1 MSFGTVLLVLGTG
14 LLIFLV
20 TLQLLRRGRIPVKF
34 SILWFIVAVILL
46 VVGIFPNFI
55 VLISTRIGFISMS
68 NMLVGILIFLLFAMC
83 IALTV
88 IVSGQATKITLL
100 IQEVSMLKK
109 KIVNEE
115 KNNGKKSY
123 NYNTCIQCRC

>member
-1 MSFGTVLLVLGTG
+1 MLSELGGGNNEFWNSTFSSRNR

-34 SILWFIVAVILL
+34 SILWFIVAAILL

-115 KNNGKKSY
+115 KNNG
-123 NYNTCIQCRC
+123 

>member
-34 SILWFIVAVILL
+34 SILWFIVAAILL

-115 KNNGKKSY
+115 KIMDKKL
-123 NYNTCIQCRC
+123 QL

>member
-1 MSFGTVLLVLGTG
+1 MSFGATLLVLGTG

-34 SILWFIVAVILL
+34 SILWFLVSLVLIL
-46 VVGIFPNFI
+46 VGIFPNFI
-55 VLISTRIGFISMS
+55 VLISSKIGFISMS

-88 IVSGQATKITLL
+88 IVSGQTTKITLL

-109 KIVNEE
+109 KIADDE
-115 KNNGKKSY
+115 KKNG
-123 NYNTCIQCRC
+123 

>member
-20 TLQLLRRGRIPVKF
+20 TLQLLRRGRITVKF

-115 KNNGKKSY
+115 KNNG
-123 NYNTCIQCRC
+123 

>member
-46 VVGIFPNFI
+46 VVGIFPN
-55 VLISTRIGFISMS
+55 L
-68 NMLVGILIFLLFAMC
+68 
-83 IALTV
+83 
-88 IVSGQATKITLL
+88 
-100 IQEVSMLKK
+100 
-109 KIVNEE
+109 
-115 KNNGKKSY
+115 
-123 NYNTCIQCRC
+123 

>member
-83 IALTV
+83 IALAV

-115 KNNGKKSY
+115 KNNG
-123 NYNTCIQCRC
+123 

>member
-55 VLISTRIGFISMS
+55 VLISTIIGFISMS

-115 KNNGKKSY
+115 KNNG
-123 NYNTCIQCRC
+123 

>member
-46 VVGIFPNFI
+46 VVGIFTNFI
-55 VLISTRIGFISMS
+55 VLISTRICFISMS

-115 KNNGKKSY
+115 KNNG
-123 NYNTCIQCRC
+123 

>member
-83 IALTV
+83 IVLTV

-115 KNNGKKSY
+115 KNNG
-123 NYNTCIQCRC
+123 

>member
-68 NMLVGILIFLLFAMC
+68 NMLVGILICNVHSFNCDC
-83 IALTV
+83 IRASNKNYVTN
-88 IVSGQATKITLL
+88 SRSFNAK
-100 IQEVSMLKK
+100 
-109 KIVNEE
+109 E
-115 KNNGKKSY
+115 KNS
-123 NYNTCIQCRC
+123 

>member
-55 VLISTRIGFISMS
+55 VLISTRIVFISMS

-115 KNNGKKSY
+115 KNNG
-123 NYNTCIQCRC
+123 

>member
-83 IALTV
+83 IDLTV

-100 IQEVSMLKK
+100 IQEVSMIKK

-115 KNNGKKSY
+115 KNNG
-123 NYNTCIQCRC
+123 

>member
-68 NMLVGILIFLLFAMC
+68 NIIFLLFAMC

-115 KNNGKKSY
+115 KNNG
-123 NYNTCIQCRC
+123 

>member
-20 TLQLLRRGRIPVKF
+20 TLRLLRRGRIPVKF

-55 VLISTRIGFISMS
+55 VLISTRIGF
-68 NMLVGILIFLLFAMC
+68 C
-83 IALTV
+83 
-88 IVSGQATKITLL
+88 
-100 IQEVSMLKK
+100 LK
-109 KIVNEE
+109 
-115 KNNGKKSY
+115 
-123 NYNTCIQCRC
+123 

>member
-55 VLISTRIGFISMS
+55 VLISTRIGFICMS
-68 NMLVGILIFLLFAMC
+68 NMVVGILIFLLFAMC

-115 KNNGKKSY
+115 KNNG
-123 NYNTCIQCRC
+123 

>member
-20 TLQLLRRGRIPVKF
+20 TLQLLRSGRIPVKF

-115 KNNGKKSY
+115 KNNG
-123 NYNTCIQCRC
+123 

>member
-34 SILWFIVAVILL
+34 SILWVIVAVILL

-115 KNNGKKSY
+115 KNNG
-123 NYNTCIQCRC
+123 

>member
-55 VLISTRIGFISMS
+55 VLISMS

-115 KNNGKKSY
+115 KNNG
-123 NYNTCIQCRC
+123 

>member
-34 SILWFIVAVILL
+34 SILWFIVAAILL

-68 NMLVGILIFLLFAMC
+68 NMLVGILIFLLLFL
-83 IALTV
+83 I
-88 IVSGQATKITLL
+88 KI
-100 IQEVSMLKK
+100 
-109 KIVNEE
+109 
-115 KNNGKKSY
+115 
-123 NYNTCIQCRC
+123 

>member
-68 NMLVGILIFLLFAMC
+68 NMLVVILIFLLFAMC

-115 KNNGKKSY
+115 KNNG
-123 NYNTCIQCRC
+123 

>member
-20 TLQLLRRGRIPVKF
+20 TLRLLRRGRIPVKF

-115 KNNGKKSY
+115 KNNG
-123 NYNTCIQCRC
+123 

>member
-46 VVGIFPNFI
+46 VVGIFTNFI

-115 KNNGKKSY
+115 KNNG
-123 NYNTCIQCRC
+123 

>member
-100 IQEVSMLKK
+100 TQEVSMLKK

-115 KNNGKKSY
+115 KNNG
-123 NYNTCIQCRC
+123 

>member
-55 VLISTRIGFISMS
+55 VLISTRIGFIYMS

-115 KNNGKKSY
+115 KNNG
-123 NYNTCIQCRC
+123 

>member
-88 IVSGQATKITLL
+88 VVSGQATKITLL

-115 KNNGKKSY
+115 KNNG
-123 NYNTCIQCRC
+123 

>member
-55 VLISTRIGFISMS
+55 VLISTRIGLYLCPICWLEYLYFYY
-68 NMLVGILIFLLFAMC
+68 L
-83 IALTV
+83 
-88 IVSGQATKITLL
+88 
-100 IQEVSMLKK
+100 
-109 KIVNEE
+109 
-115 KNNGKKSY
+115 
-123 NYNTCIQCRC
+123 QCA

>member
-55 VLISTRIGFISMS
+55 VLISTRI
-68 NMLVGILIFLLFAMC
+68 
-83 IALTV
+83 T
-88 IVSGQATKITLL
+88 
-100 IQEVSMLKK
+100 
-109 KIVNEE
+109 E
-115 KNNGKKSY
+115 KRAEDNLSVMDAEGAVFRY
-123 NYNTCIQCRC
+123 I